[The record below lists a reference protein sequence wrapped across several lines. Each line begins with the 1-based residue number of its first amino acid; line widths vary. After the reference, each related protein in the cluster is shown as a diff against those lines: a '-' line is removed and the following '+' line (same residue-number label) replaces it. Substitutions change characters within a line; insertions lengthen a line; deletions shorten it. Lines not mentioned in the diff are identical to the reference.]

1 VRTGIFGG
9 TFDPIHIAHL
19 HAGEMARHR
28 VGLDRVLFM
37 PAGDPWQKA
46 GRDLTPSPHRL
57 EMVRLAVSDV
67 DGLEPDDR
75 ETKREGPSYTIDTLA
90 TFPDDEE
97 LFLLLGADAAAGFRT
112 WHRWHDI
119 VARAGILIV
128 PRPGSDL
135 GIAREAVSGGRVVDM
150 TALDISATDIRRRV
164 AAGEP
169 YRFLV
174 PPLVYEY
181 IEANGPY
188 EEPSA
193 GDRVGPANEQEDSS

>member
-19 HAGEMARHR
+19 HAGEMARHQA
-28 VGLDRVLFM
+28 GLDRVLFM
-37 PAGDPWQKA
+37 PAGSPWQKA
-46 GRDLTPSPHRL
+46 RRELTPAMHRL
-57 EMVRLAVSDV
+57 EMVRLAVADV

-90 TFPDDEE
+90 TFPEDEE
-97 LFLLLGADAAAGFRT
+97 LFLVLGADAAARFRT
-112 WHRWHDI
+112 WHRWGE
-119 VARAGILIV
+119 VAARAGILIM

-135 GIAREAVSGGRVVDM
+135 GIAREAVTGGKVVEM
-150 TALDISATDIRRRV
+150 AALDISATDIRRRV
-164 AAGEP
+164 GAAEP

-181 IEANGPY
+181 IQANGLYAQAQPD
-188 EEPSA
+188 
-193 GDRVGPANEQEDSS
+193 DRVGASSEQEDSS